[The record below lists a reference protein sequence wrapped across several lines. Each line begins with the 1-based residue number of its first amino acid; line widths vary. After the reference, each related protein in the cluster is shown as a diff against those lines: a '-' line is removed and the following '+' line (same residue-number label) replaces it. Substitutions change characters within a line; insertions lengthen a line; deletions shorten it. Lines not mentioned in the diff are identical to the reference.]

1 LAGKYWH
8 QPITINEPAM
18 VLTLTS
24 VNALKTALTLTG
36 VIVSKTE
43 LNYNMLFKEK
53 RD

>member
-1 LAGKYWH
+1 
-8 QPITINEPAM
+8 M

-24 VNALKTALTLTG
+24 VNASKTALTLTG

>member
-1 LAGKYWH
+1 M
-8 QPITINEPAM
+8 TIQGAM
-18 VLTLTS
+18 IMQRSMTVQRLIL
-24 VNALKTALTLTG
+24 NASKTALTLTG